1 MQPLT
6 AAQRCAA
13 IIEYAIN
20 PAMALLPPKMTSDKA
35 TVMLLA
41 IGLQESRLTY
51 RKQIGG
57 PAKSFLQ
64 FESGGGVKGVMT
76 HPASGEPSKDLCQSL
91 GVPFARDSIFMA
103 MEFNDVLAFGLGR
116 LLLYTD
122 PKALP
127 EIGDAQAA
135 WDLYQ
140 RVWRPGKPH
149 RQTWDDLYSVACK
162 VVTS

>member
-1 MQPLT
+1 MQSLT

-41 IGLQESRLTY
+41 IGLQESRLTH

-76 HPASGEPSKDLCQSL
+76 HSASVASAKILCQAL
-91 GVPFARDSIFMA
+91 AVPFDRTSIFQA

-127 EIGDAQAA
+127 EIGDAQGA

-149 RQTWDDLYSVACK
+149 RQTWDELYAVACK
-162 VVTS
+162 VVIG

>member
-41 IGLQESRLTY
+41 IGLQESRLTH

-76 HPASGEPSKDLCQSL
+76 HSASSAPAQALCQSL
-91 GVPFARDSIFMA
+91 AVPFDRSAIFQS
-103 MEFNDVLAFGLGR
+103 MEFNDILAFGLGR

-127 EIGDAQAA
+127 EIGDTQAA

-149 RQTWDDLYSVACK
+149 RQTWDELYEIARK
-162 VVTS
+162 VVAS

>member
-6 AAQRCAA
+6 PAQRCAA

-20 PAMALLPPKMTSDKA
+20 PAMALLPTKMTSDKA

-41 IGLQESRLTY
+41 IGLQESRLTH

-64 FESGGGVKGVMT
+64 FESGGGVKGVMS
-76 HPASGEPSKDLCQSL
+76 HSASSAPAQAMCQAL
-91 GVPFARDSIFMA
+91 AVPFDRSAIFQA

-127 EIGDAQAA
+127 EIGDAKAA

-140 RVWRPGKPH
+140 RVWRPGRPH
-149 RQTWDDLYSVACK
+149 PETWDELYTVACK
-162 VVTS
+162 AVTS

>member
-1 MQPLT
+1 MKQMSLPE
-6 AAQRCAA
+6 RCSA
-13 IIEYAIN
+13 ILEFAID
-20 PAMALLPPKMTSDKA
+20 PVLALLPAKMTSDKA
-35 TVMLLA
+35 RVMLLA
-41 IGLQESRLTY
+41 IALQESRITH

-64 FESGGGVKGVMT
+64 FESGGGVKGVMS
-76 HPASGEPSKDLCQSL
+76 HKASTEHAKSLCSAL
-91 GVPFARDSIFMA
+91 AVPFDRASIFQA

-135 WDLYQ
+135 WDLYL
-140 RVWRPGKPH
+140 RVWRPGRPH
-149 RQTWDDLYSVACK
+149 RQTWDELYAVACK
-162 VVTS
+162 VVAS

>member
-41 IGLQESRLTY
+41 IGLQESRLTH

-76 HPASGEPSKDLCQSL
+76 HSTSSASAKILCETL
-91 GVPFARDSIFMA
+91 AVPFDRHAIFQA

-122 PKALP
+122 HKALP

-140 RVWRPGKPH
+140 RVWRPGRPH
-149 RQTWDDLYSVACK
+149 RQTWDELYAVACK

>member
-20 PAMALLPPKMTSDKA
+20 PAMAMLPPKMTSDKA

-41 IGLQESRLTY
+41 IGLQESRLTH

-76 HPASGEPSKDLCQSL
+76 HSASSASAKSLCQAL
-91 GVPFARDSIFMA
+91 AVPFDRASIFQA

-135 WDLYQ
+135 WSLYQ

-149 RQTWDDLYSVACK
+149 RQTWDELYAVACK

>member
-35 TVMLLA
+35 TVMLIA
-41 IGLQESRLTY
+41 IGLQESRLTH

-64 FESGGGVKGVMT
+64 FESGGGVKGVMS
-76 HPASGEPSKDLCQSL
+76 HYASSAPAQALCQAL
-91 GVPFARDSIFMA
+91 AVPFDRSAIFQA

-127 EIGDAQAA
+127 EIGDSQAA

-149 RQTWDDLYSVACK
+149 RQTWDELYAIACR
-162 VVTS
+162 VVTG

>member
-6 AAQRCAA
+6 PAQRCAA

-41 IGLQESRLTY
+41 IGLQESRLTH

-76 HPASGEPSKDLCQSL
+76 HSASSAPAQTLCQSL
-91 GVPFARDSIFMA
+91 AVPFDRSAIFQS

-140 RVWRPGKPH
+140 RVWRPGRPH
-149 RQTWDDLYSVACK
+149 PETWDELYAVACK

>member
-6 AAQRCAA
+6 PAQRCAA

-35 TVMLLA
+35 TVMLIA
-41 IGLQESRLTY
+41 IGLQESRLAH

-64 FESGGGVKGVMT
+64 FESGGGVKGVMG
-76 HPASGEPSKDLCQSL
+76 HSASSAPAQALCQAL
-91 GVPFARDSIFMA
+91 AVPFDRSAIFQA

-149 RQTWDDLYSVACK
+149 RQTWGELYEIARK

>member
-1 MQPLT
+1 MNTLE
-6 AAQRCAA
+6 RCKFFL
-13 IIEYAIN
+13 ELAIN
-20 PAMALLPPKMTSDKA
+20 PALSLLPEKMNSDKA
-35 TVMLLA
+35 RVMLLS
-41 IGLQESRLTY
+41 IGLQESRLIH

-64 FESGGGVKGVMT
+64 FESGGGVKGIMT
-76 HPASGEPSKDLCQSL
+76 HSASSLTAQSL
-91 GVPFARDSIFMA
+91 CHELAVPFERDAIFKS

-135 WDLYQ
+135 WDLYM

-149 RQTWDDLYSVACK
+149 RQTWDELYQVAVNSVRG
-162 VVTS
+162 

>member
-41 IGLQESRLTY
+41 IGLQESRLTH

-76 HPASGEPSKDLCQSL
+76 HSASSSSAKILCQAL
-91 GVPFARDSIFMA
+91 AVPFDRAAIFQA

-127 EIGDAQAA
+127 EIGDTQAS

-140 RVWRPGKPH
+140 RVWRPGRPH
-149 RQTWDDLYSVACK
+149 PETWAELYAVACK

>member
-41 IGLQESRLTY
+41 IGLQESRLAH

-76 HPASGEPSKDLCQSL
+76 HSASSSAAQSLCQAL
-91 GVPFARDSIFMA
+91 AVPFDRPAIFQA

-127 EIGDAQAA
+127 EIGDAQEA

-149 RQTWDDLYSVACK
+149 RQTWDDLYAVACK

>member
-6 AAQRCAA
+6 AAQRCSS

-41 IGLQESRLTY
+41 IGLQESRLTH

-76 HPASGEPSKDLCQSL
+76 HSASSTPAQSLCQAL
-91 GVPFARDSIFMA
+91 AVPFDRSAIFQG

-127 EIGDAQAA
+127 EIGDSQTA

-140 RVWRPGKPH
+140 RAWRPGKPH
-149 RQTWDDLYSVACK
+149 RQTWDELYAVACK

>member
-1 MQPLT
+1 MQSLT

-41 IGLQESRLTY
+41 IGLQESRLTH
-51 RKQIGG
+51 RKQISG

-76 HPASGEPSKDLCQSL
+76 HPVSVEPSKELCQSL
-91 GVPFARDSIFMA
+91 GVPFARDSIFMS

-135 WDLYQ
+135 WDLYL

-149 RQTWDDLYSVACK
+149 RQTWDELYAAACK

>member
-1 MQPLT
+1 MKDLT
-6 AAQRCAA
+6 LAQRCAA

-20 PAMALLPPKMTSDKA
+20 PAMALLPLKMTSDKA

-41 IGLQESRLTY
+41 IGLQESRLIH
-51 RKQIGG
+51 RAQIGG

-64 FESGGGVKGVMT
+64 FELGGGVKGVMNHQAVKSIT
-76 HPASGEPSKDLCQSL
+76 EDVCSKLS
-91 GVPFARDSIFMA
+91 VPFGGMYIHNA

-149 RQTWDDLYSVACK
+149 RHTWDELYSIAVKA
-162 VVTS
+162 VTE

>member
-1 MQPLT
+1 MQQLT
-6 AAQRCAA
+6 TAQRCSA

-20 PAMALLPPKMTSDKA
+20 PAMALLPTKMTSDKA

-41 IGLQESRLTY
+41 IGLQESRLAH

-76 HPASGEPSKDLCQSL
+76 HSASSASAQSLCQAL
-91 GVPFARDSIFMA
+91 AVPFDRASIFQT

-122 PKALP
+122 PRALP

-149 RQTWDDLYSVACK
+149 RQTWDELYAVACK
-162 VVTS
+162 VVAS